1 MRQKSDRKKKK
12 KLRSGDFLLTIFTA
26 MLVIFGIIMV
36 FSASYYYSIS
46 QDGNAYSYLLRHGM
60 WAVLGFGAMIVGAA
74 VDYRIYRKFAI
85 PLLILGG
92 ESIREF
98 VLPLMV
104 GIIAGAYSSIAVC
117 SPLYYDFNGRR
128 KLSKYEKQV
137 KANIKNKIGRAHV

>member
-1 MRQKSDRKKKK
+1 M
-12 KLRSGDFLLTIFTA
+12 
-26 MLVIFGIIMV
+26 
-36 FSASYYYSIS
+36 
-46 QDGNAYSYLLRHGM
+46 
-60 WAVLGFGAMIVGAA
+60 
-74 VDYRIYRKFAI
+74 I

-137 KANIKNKIGRAHV
+137 KANIKNNKKKAKKIAAPDDDKEKEELKAKALENIQEDDDNPGEQKTSESLIKEENSLEEKEKGKTEANKKRSKRYVKGNKNKG